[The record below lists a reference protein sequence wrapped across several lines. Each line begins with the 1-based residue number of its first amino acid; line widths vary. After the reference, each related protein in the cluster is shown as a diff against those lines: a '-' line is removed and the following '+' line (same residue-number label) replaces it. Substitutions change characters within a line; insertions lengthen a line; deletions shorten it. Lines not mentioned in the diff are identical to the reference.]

1 MQSRDLFGAGVRFVG
16 LISCF
21 YGVYDVFFVGLQ
33 LIGLE
38 LHDDY
43 PPTLV
48 LITAGFFLTSGA
60 VLIRSAEW
68 FARLAYGP
76 AQPPTSVFS

>member
-1 MQSRDLFGAGVRFVG
+1 
-16 LISCF
+16 
-21 YGVYDVFFVGLQ
+21 
-33 LIGLE
+33 

-68 FARLAYGP
+68 FVRLAYGP